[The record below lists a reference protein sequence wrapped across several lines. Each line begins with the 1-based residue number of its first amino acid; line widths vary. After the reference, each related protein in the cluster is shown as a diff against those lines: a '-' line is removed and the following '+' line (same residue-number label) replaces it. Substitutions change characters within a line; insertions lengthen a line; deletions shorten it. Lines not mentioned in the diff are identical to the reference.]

1 MIETVKKHTE
11 DIDLLAEEVF
21 MEALKLVGGLRSLI
35 QYRNLTWLPSLAEAA
50 YVTVLKNHSMLTNSE
65 IAEKL
70 GITANTVRNILS
82 ANEKEVDRYL
92 KGEIGG
98 TSEHIAGGIAKLA
111 YRRVKEKREA
121 KGG

>member
-1 MIETVKKHTE
+1 MIETVKKHTK
-11 DIDLLAEEVF
+11 DIDMLAEEVF

-50 YVTVLKNHSMLTNSE
+50 YVMVLKNESMLTNNE

-82 ANEKEVDRYL
+82 ADEEEVDRYL
-92 KGEIGG
+92 RGEIEN

-111 YRRVKEKREA
+111 YRRIREKTDAE
-121 KGG
+121 